1 MEHEQF
7 STGEA
12 FFPAFP
18 GCLPASLRLLELSN
32 FVESD
37 VAAGAI
43 AGMIEQSERHLDS
56 ILFSFCK
63 FEDENFDRIQ
73 GALQG
78 AKPNLKVLHY
88 GYLHSGTV
96 PNFAHSIATFGCLEE
111 LGVGFCD
118 DLEAFELF
126 CEELPHTTTVK
137 TLDVQLNLFSDED
150 PTMSR
155 FLRALAVAVRK
166 LPNLGS
172 ITMVY
177 LWSRTPV
184 VENVPSEFLAALKA
198 HDHLVDL
205 PRRIRF
211 GNPLVEYYLRRNRFR
226 DRLASTKPVMLEA
239 FRALDDGNPISC
251 TLVKET
257 LCSRDDWL
265 RNGVDDGRPLPP
277 PAKVAPIIRRYPK
290 GPLF

>member
-1 MEHEQF
+1 M
-7 STGEA
+7 
-12 FFPAFP
+12 
-18 GCLPASLRLLELSN
+18 
-32 FVESD
+32 
-37 VAAGAI
+37 
-43 AGMIEQSERHLDS
+43 
-56 ILFSFCK
+56 
-63 FEDENFDRIQ
+63 DENFHRIQ
-73 GALQG
+73 GALQR

-88 GYLHSGTV
+88 GYLHSGTA
-96 PNFAHSIATFGCLEE
+96 PNFAQSIASFGCLEE

-126 CEELPHTTTVK
+126 CEELPHTATLK
-137 TLDVQLNLFSDED
+137 TLGVQLNFKHDA
-150 PTMSR
+150 PTMGR
-155 FLRALAVAVRK
+155 FLRALAVALRK

-177 LWSRTPV
+177 LYVATPV
-184 VENVPSEFLAALKA
+184 LENVPSEFLAALKA

-265 RNGVDDGRPLPP
+265 RNGVDEGRPVP
-277 PAKVAPIIRRYPK
+277 PAVKEAPIIRRYQK
-290 GPLF
+290 GLLF